1 MIEDSLLKSNFI
13 GRDGF
18 RWWTGQV
25 APEEAQGDQI
35 NGAGWGNRV
44 KVRIMGYH
52 PHSIVELPD
61 EDLPWAQAMLGT
73 TDGSGKGNRAN
84 SVALSPGDNVVG
96 FFLDGDD
103 AQQPIIMGVLGNTVY
118 SPSSEYAGPF
128 KPFTG
133 FTSKVTNDGGNIV
146 NSEANEMNT
155 KSQKSPQ
162 HVSETLLKELPD
174 DVRTPSK
181 AIGQTIVAA
190 STDPSSTMKK
200 INSEVGNLV
209 SELKG
214 ITSGAADAL
223 GAVSGKVDSLVG
235 NVTDK
240 ISGLSTGI
248 IGNML
253 GNLYGGGLSDAL
265 NGGVNKLY
273 KSVYATVF
281 AATKSKSAAKQ
292 AGTNAQKAMI
302 GPVGAI
308 QEALP
313 CIAGKIMGTIGKAI
327 KSLLDGIVNNVKNF
341 VSCIADQFMGGL
353 MNHIIGGIT
362 GALGPLM
369 GGVGKILGGFSLGGF
384 LRSKAEGLMGLVNA
398 VTCDTVKPT
407 YNAKTAEWTIGKG
420 AKNSIS
426 IAVDEILKV
435 ANAADGLVE
444 SLVSGAQ
451 KLSVA
456 TGSLGVFDFLN
467 PSVSNPGFKSGL
479 GECYAGPPL
488 NCAGIKINIFGGGGT
503 QALGEAIIGDLVGD
517 GAEAVGS
524 LIGIDLVSGGSGY
537 ITPPYVEI
545 TDKCNKGYG
554 AVARAVVDQDETSPT
569 YQQVT
574 DIYVV
579 SVGENYPVPDNN
591 TDVDSTEYVIDHVI
605 PVNPGIKYDP
615 DDEVID
621 DDGNKYTVYV
631 DTEGRIVN
639 VIPPDGTLTTT
650 KKITDLPNLKI
661 KSKTGYGAILK
672 PQLKPRPEYQGEVKQ
687 VIDCIG

>member
-1 MIEDSLLKSNFI
+1 MIEESILKSNFI

-25 APEEAQGDQI
+25 APEDAQGDQI

-52 PHSIVELPD
+52 PHSTVELPD
-61 EDLPWAQAMLGT
+61 EDLPWAQAMLGN

-103 AQQPIIMGVLGNTVY
+103 AQQPIIMGVLGNTLY
-118 SPSSEYAGPF
+118 SPSNEYSGPF

-133 FTSKVTNDGGNIV
+133 FTSKVANDGGNIV
-146 NSEANEMNT
+146 NTEANEMNA

-162 HVSETLLKELPD
+162 HVSQNLLKELPE

-181 AIGQTIVAA
+181 AIGQTVFAA
-190 STDPSSTMKK
+190 SADPSATVKK
-200 INSEVGNLV
+200 INSEVGNML

-214 ITSGAADAL
+214 ITSGASTAL
-223 GAVSGKVDSLVG
+223 GAVSGKVDKLVG
-235 NVTDK
+235 DVTDK
-240 ISGLSTGI
+240 VSGLSTGI

-253 GNLYGGGLSDAL
+253 GSLYGGGLSSAL
-265 NGGVNKLY
+265 KGGVDKLY
-273 KSVYATVF
+273 KSTYAATL
-281 AATKSKSAAKQ
+281 AATKSTSTAKQ
-292 AGTNAQKAMI
+292 FATRAQQAMI
-302 GPVGAI
+302 SPVGLI

-313 CIAGKIMGTIGKAI
+313 CIASKIMGTISKAI

-362 GALGPLM
+362 GALGPLL
-369 GGVGKILGGFSLGGF
+369 GGVGKILKGFNLGGF
-384 LRSKAEGLMGLVNA
+384 LRSKAEGLLGLVNA
-398 VTCDTVKPT
+398 VTCDTKKPT
-407 YNAKTAEWTIGKG
+407 FNAKTAEWTIGKG
-420 AKNSIS
+420 PKNSVS

-444 SLVSGAQ
+444 SLVAGAQ

-503 QALGEAIIGDLVGD
+503 QALGEAIIGDIVGD
-517 GAEAVGS
+517 SAEAVGS

-545 TDKCNKGYG
+545 TDNCNKGYG

-574 DIYVV
+574 DIYII
-579 SVGENYPVPDNN
+579 SEGENYPAPANDP
-591 TDVDSTEYVIDHVI
+591 TEYVVDHVI
-605 PVNPGIKYDP
+605 PINPGSGYDK

-621 DDGNKYTVYV
+621 DDGNKYTIYV

-639 VIPPDGTLTTT
+639 VIAPNNTLTTT
-650 KKITDLPNLKI
+650 KSVTTLPNLKI
-661 KSKTGYGAILK
+661 KSKLGSGAILR
-672 PQLKPRPEYQGEVKQ
+672 PQLKPRPPYQGEVKQ
-687 VIDCIG
+687 VIDCIS